1 MQNDLFRKTKWQ
13 IISYLSNETDSNFSF
28 DRYFVFGKPKRKT
41 YNSMSIQSCLQDKLF
56 IYIYTVYNFSLLW
69 SSALLKVVEFQ
80 YQPSYIFKWFDLTA
94 NHIKTLQLL
103 KVRSFVVE
111 KTCVCVCIQE
121 CTFTCNATGTV
132 VRCGL
137 TAVEKRVARE
147 GNSLP
152 SVIWNV
158 NDFWEI
164 FRNENLY
171 IWWVSPNSNST
182 SLNHKSII
190 KTPIL
195 ASIVSTNSI

>member
-1 MQNDLFRKTKWQ
+1 MTYLEKPNGKSSHIYQMKLIATFHLIDILFLGNPKGRPTIPCRFNHAFKTNY
-13 IISYLSNETDSNFSF
+13 SY
-28 DRYFVFGKPKRKT
+28 
-41 YNSMSIQSCLQDKLF
+41 